1 MVLFVIPYLSLV
13 IGVVRVQADLENKAS
28 LIIGFAQ
35 YFIEIWSIRSINLFY
50 TCVCVV
56 SGSLR

>member
-1 MVLFVIPYLSLV
+1 MVLFVIPYLSLI

-28 LIIGFAQ
+28 LIFGFAQ